1 MRSTRSKGRGRP
13 KNERSPTA
21 KRENPPTEKR
31 RDGRRRAKSTLQS
44 SGIFRRY
51 RTVGKDDECNKSI
64 ISRSSLRYIP
74 PESLLISTDSVV
86 RKRWDKESKTD
97 KISYSDIASLYTVT
111 TEFPQSTQGPPKPLE
126 LQVSAPSV
134 ISYLPPVVREEKPPP
149 SDNDVGAP
157 KKHIIKLQNTVVELA
172 EKVQR
177 QQETLDKLLHSLKNQ
192 ERRRSPEI
200 VQDRRDVIVEDRREV
215 NTRWSSWAT
224 IKKLDLDKFS
234 ILCRPCKVS
243 VAITNSDNLNR
254 ALETHA
260 MGKRHLAEVGEP
272 QRPRKKRRVTEGKE
286 EWIFVSKRRYTGVIK
301 LYNPKLHYG
310 FIKCPELKSQR
321 IVGFRGSKVT
331 LNVGSTGKRNNEDI
345 FVGGN
350 DYLACC
356 VRLKPGDNVSFNLR
370 KESKEER
377 GKACNLEWIAD
388 L

>member
-13 KNERSPTA
+13 KNEQSPAA
-21 KRENPPTEKR
+21 KRENPPIEKR
-31 RDGRRRAKSTLQS
+31 RDGRKRAKSVLKS

-51 RTVGKDDECNKSI
+51 RTVNKEDECNKSI

-74 PESLLISTDSVV
+74 PESLLISTNSVV
-86 RKRWDKESKTD
+86 RKRWDKNSKSG
-97 KISYSDIASLYTVT
+97 KISFSDIASLCTVT
-111 TEFPQSTQGPPKPLE
+111 TEFPQSTQRQPKPLE

-134 ISYLPPVVREEKPPP
+134 ISYLPPIVREKERPP
-149 SDNDVGAP
+149 SDTDASAP
-157 KKHIIKLQNTVVELA
+157 KKHIEKLANTVVELS
-172 EKVQR
+172 EKVHR
-177 QQETLDKLLHSLKNQ
+177 QQETLDKLLHSLKKQ
-192 ERRRSPEI
+192 DRRQSPEII
-200 VQDRRDVIVEDRREV
+200 VQDRRQV
-215 NTRWSSWAT
+215 NTRWSKWAT
-224 IKKLDLDKFS
+224 IKKIGLDKFS
-234 ILCRPCKVS
+234 MFCRPCNVS
-243 VAITNSDNLNR
+243 IATTNSVNLNR

-260 MGKRHLAEVGEP
+260 MGKRHMSEIGES
-272 QRPRKKRRVTEGKE
+272 QRQRKKRRVAGGKE

-301 LYNPKLHYG
+301 LFNPKLHYG

-321 IVGFRGSKVT
+321 IVGSRGSKVT

-388 L
+388 V